1 MGLFSRS
8 RDNLRELLASLSPE
22 VRLAW
27 KWDMLTALL
36 AGIYQGCI
44 WTFVMRVARADL
56 KATGEHIAWIA
67 AAPALGY
74 LFATVWARQ
83 MEGREKMPF
92 VFWTW
97 LAARGMFLFA
107 PLIASR
113 NHFVAMVCF
122 TPLIF
127 SVSTPAYTAIMKEI
141 YPERQRGRLMSSVR
155 IVMNGFTLGFAL
167 LMGALMDAGL
177 DYRYAFCFGGFFGAL
192 SAWTFSRIR
201 IPPVAE
207 IGETRSS
214 VREFYSGTLN
224 ILVRNPGYRW
234 FSASVFVSGFGNII
248 AATLYPIYQVDRFH
262 VSNTDVAALNN
273 TQALCTMIGFFFWGG
288 FLDRRGPLVAVLF
301 ALAANLLVPI
311 MYAGAWGMSA
321 LFIAS
326 GLTGLAMAGVDLAY
340 LNAILLFAEP
350 GRVAQYQA
358 LHSSFFGIRGSIA
371 PHFAIP
377 LVHALGYQNTFL
389 IAFGIM
395 VGGVL
400 LQLISMRDYR
410 RTKDE
415 G

>member
-1 MGLFSRS
+1 MGLFSRF
-8 RDNLRELLASLSPE
+8 RDNLRELLASLPPE

-27 KWDMLTALL
+27 KWDMLTGLL
-36 AGIYQGCI
+36 AGIYQGCV

-113 NHFVAMVCF
+113 NHFVALVCF

-127 SVSTPAYTAIMKEI
+127 SVSTPAYTAIMKET

-155 IVMNGFTLGFAL
+155 IVMNGFTLTFAL
-167 LMGALMDAGL
+167 LMGPLMDAGL
-177 DYRYAFCFGGFFGAL
+177 DYRYAFSFGGFFGAM

-207 IGETRSS
+207 IGETRSPA
-214 VREFYSGTLN
+214 REFYAGTLN
-224 ILVRNPGYRW
+224 ILKRNRGYRW

-248 AATLYPIYQVDRFH
+248 AATLYPI
-262 VSNTDVAALNN
+262 
-273 TQALCTMIGFFFWGG
+273 
-288 FLDRRGPLVAVLF
+288 
-301 ALAANLLVPI
+301 
-311 MYAGAWGMSA
+311 
-321 LFIAS
+321 
-326 GLTGLAMAGVDLAY
+326 
-340 LNAILLFAEP
+340 
-350 GRVAQYQA
+350 
-358 LHSSFFGIRGSIA
+358 
-371 PHFAIP
+371 
-377 LVHALGYQNTFL
+377 
-389 IAFGIM
+389 
-395 VGGVL
+395 
-400 LQLISMRDYR
+400 
-410 RTKDE
+410 
-415 G
+415 